1 MADGKR
7 REFIN
12 VTVRLLLHQLC
23 RTYLALGELFKYKP
37 LQALVVVEGQ
47 KSSMNYTMWPEV

>member
-7 REFIN
+7 TKFIN
-12 VTVRLLLHQLC
+12 VTVRLWLHQLG

-37 LQALVVVEGQ
+37 LQALVVEGQ
-47 KSSMNYTMWPEV
+47 KSSLNYTMWPEV

>member
-23 RTYLALGELFKYKP
+23 CTSLALGELFKYKP
-37 LQALVVVEGQ
+37 LQALVAVEGQ

>member
-7 REFIN
+7 TKFIN
-12 VTVRLLLHQLC
+12 VTVRLWLHQLG

-37 LQALVVVEGQ
+37 LQALVVEGQ
-47 KSSMNYTMWPEV
+47 KSSLNYAMWPEV